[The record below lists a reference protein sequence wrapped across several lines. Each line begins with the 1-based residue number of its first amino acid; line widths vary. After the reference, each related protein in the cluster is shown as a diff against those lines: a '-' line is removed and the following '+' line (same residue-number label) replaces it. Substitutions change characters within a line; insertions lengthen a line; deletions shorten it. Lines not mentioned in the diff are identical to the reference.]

1 MYKKSIN
8 SKGYY
13 KNKIKMEHLDCGV
26 SEDYDTSK
34 VGQAIMTLFMLI
46 KVLLCSEIRLNF
58 NQVTEPKKTS
68 GLKILLSYYNSCC
81 SGMWTHFLRRTR
93 FR

>member
-34 VGQAIMTLFMLI
+34 VGQAIMTLFMSM
-46 KVLLCSEIRLNF
+46 KVLLCSD
-58 NQVTEPKKTS
+58 
-68 GLKILLSYYNSCC
+68 
-81 SGMWTHFLRRTR
+81 
-93 FR
+93 